1 MNLADR
7 TVAKAFLIGEAETI
21 IDSMV
26 AMDKDYTDIM
36 ATVTLLIGDKLN
48 YIDKIS
54 VLDIS
59 ARYYRKVKDENNS

>member
-1 MNLADR
+1 MNLLDR
-7 TVAKAFLIGEAETI
+7 TVTKALLIEEAESI

-36 ATVTLLIGDKLN
+36 ATITLLIGDKLN

-59 ARYYRKVKDENNS
+59 ARYYRKVKDSK